1 MICFFRVPVST
12 NRFSDCWIEESRASL
27 LSVCCCT
34 SWSSCSMLSIL
45 WSRKTAASSTSA
57 SGYKPMPSAD
67 IHAFVLQLALDIND
81 KIEGADICAVVA
93 FFSRLVFLLSEEMS
107 MQICLGIA
115 LLQRGQ
121 ADEAGLIFPFDRD
134 VLSAFYLIIQC
145 P

>member
-1 MICFFRVPVST
+1 
-12 NRFSDCWIEESRASL
+12 
-27 LSVCCCT
+27 
-34 SWSSCSMLSIL
+34 
-45 WSRKTAASSTSA
+45 
-57 SGYKPMPSAD
+57 MPSAD

-93 FFSRLVFLLSEEMS
+93 FFSQLVFLLSEEMS